1 MRVPSSPPARECP
14 LGPGPDLC
22 CVSRPD
28 LRLVCLRVRSNT
40 VVFSDP
46 KSETAPPTAS
56 EVVQTSN
63 RRFRQE
69 EFLLPAALTKDSE
82 SMSVRMRYVQVDT
95 ELFPGRP
102 FAQHGWTELE
112 YSVYCFV
119 EPPPLAEMA

>member
-1 MRVPSSPPARECP
+1 MSACAP
-14 LGPGPDLC
+14 
-22 CVSRPD
+22 
-28 LRLVCLRVRSNT
+28 SNT

-69 EFLLPAALTKDSE
+69 EFLLPAALTKGSG

>member
-1 MRVPSSPPARECP
+1 MSACA
-14 LGPGPDLC
+14 PG
-22 CVSRPD
+22 
-28 LRLVCLRVRSNT
+28 SNT

-69 EFLLPAALTKDSE
+69 EFLLPAALTKNSE